1 MLNER
6 SKIKGKKTLLYFYK
20 ILESA
25 YCSDRKQINSF
36 LGMVAGASYDGREE
50 GITKG
55 HKETLGVMD
64 MVIVLIVVIVPW
76 VYTFV
81 KIYQIVHFKLCA
93 DYCMSITPQ

>member
-55 HKETLGVMD
+55 HKETGGDGYGHCLDCGDSSLGVY
-64 MVIVLIVVIVPW
+64 ICQNLSNC
-76 VYTFV
+76 TF
-81 KIYQIVHFKLCA
+81 
-93 DYCMSITPQ
+93 